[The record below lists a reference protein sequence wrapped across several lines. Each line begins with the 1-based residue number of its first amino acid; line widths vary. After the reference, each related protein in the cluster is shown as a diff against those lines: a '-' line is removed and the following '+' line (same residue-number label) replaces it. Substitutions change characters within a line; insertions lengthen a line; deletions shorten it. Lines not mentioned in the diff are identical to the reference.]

1 MNILVKRIYT
11 NDTYTISHIYADGS
25 YVCDGLED
33 ADRGLDQS
41 MTEAELMKMKVKSR
55 TAIPTGK
62 YKVTLDVISP
72 KMSKKKYYM
81 DICGGRVPR
90 VLDVKAY
97 SGILIHVG
105 NTHTDTAGCLL
116 VGYNKIKGKVINS
129 KEAFE
134 KLYHM
139 MKIAKSIGEQIWIE
153 YVRTYQK

>member
-41 MTEAELMKMKVKSR
+41 MTEKEILKIKIKSR

-62 YKVTLDVISP
+62 YKVLMDVISP
-72 KMSKKKYYM
+72 KFSKKEYYKK
-81 DICGGRVPR
+81 ICGGKVPR
-90 VLDVKAY
+90 IVDVKNFL
-97 SGILIHVG
+97 GILIHVG

-116 VGYNKIKGKVINS
+116 VGYNKIKGRLVNS

-134 KLYHM
+134 KLYRM
-139 MKIAKSIGEQIWIE
+139 MKIADSIGETIWIT
-153 YVRTYQK
+153 YTRTY

>member
-41 MTEAELMKMKVKSR
+41 MTEAELIKMKVKSR

-62 YKVTLDVISP
+62 YKVLMDVISP
-72 KMSKKKYYM
+72 KFSKKEYYKK
-81 DICGGRVPR
+81 ICGGKVPR
-90 VLDVKAY
+90 IVDVKNFL
-97 SGILIHVG
+97 GILIHVG

-116 VGYNKIKGKVINS
+116 VGYNKIKGRLVNS

-134 KLYHM
+134 KLYRM
-139 MKIAKSIGEQIWIE
+139 MKIADSIGETIWIT
-153 YVRTYQK
+153 YTRTY

>member
-1 MNILVKRIYT
+1 MNIEVKRIYT

-33 ADRGLDQS
+33 CDRMLDSS
-41 MTEAELMKMKVKSR
+41 MPEKEILKIKIKSR

-62 YKVTLDVISP
+62 YKVLMDVISP
-72 KMSKKKYYM
+72 KFSKKEYYKK
-81 DICGGRVPR
+81 ICGGKVPR
-90 VLDVKAY
+90 VSDVKGY

-116 VGYNKIKGKVINS
+116 VGYNKIKGKVVNS

-134 KLYHM
+134 KLYRM
-139 MKIAKSIGEQIWIE
+139 MKIADSIGETIWIN
-153 YVRTYQK
+153 YTRNY